1 MGMTDDPR
9 PLPET
14 LDDLAAYA
22 ADALDAA
29 EAAGVAARIEDDPA
43 AAGWAGDLRAAA
55 GEYAAAVVVAEPPA
69 AGVRSRALT
78 AAQRRR
84 APVPPDAA
92 ASPIEV
98 HRVELSRAVLL
109 LCDLAPDDWS
119 RPVDPP
125 ELDGWTVH
133 DLAVHLVA
141 NESLLAANLGVP
153 VPGMPERATD
163 NEGRA
168 AEAQARHRGL
178 PPHQAIAELEAAAEA
193 ADAAVI
199 ARGDARLD
207 EPIDWWGGRTATG
220 IALMIR
226 AFETWTH
233 ADDIRRVVGAEP
245 VAPPPSSLLTMT
257 HAACGFVTSLLA
269 VRGAYHPG
277 RFVRFRFDDLGVAWD
292 IDLGVVGGVVPATD
306 EDADVD
312 AAITTAA
319 LDFCRAVS
327 ARLPASGLP
336 HRVEGDAT
344 LAAEIVAALPAL
356 AVV

>member
-22 ADALDAA
+22 LDALDPGE
-29 EAAGVAARIEDDPA
+29 EAAVAGLLDEDHA
-43 AAGWAGDLRAAA
+43 AAGWAGDLRDAA
-55 GEYAAAVVVAEPPA
+55 GEYAAAVVAATPPA
-69 AGVRSRALT
+69 AGLRSRALG

-84 APVPPDAA
+84 LPAPPVVAV
-92 ASPIEV
+92 SPIEV
-98 HRVELSRAVLL
+98 HRIELSRAVLL
-109 LCDLAPDDWS
+109 LCDLAPDDWA

-133 DLAVHLVA
+133 DLAVHVMA

-153 VPGMPERATD
+153 VPGIPERATD

-178 PPHQAIAELEAAAEA
+178 PPAQAIAELEAAAEA
-193 ADAAVI
+193 ADAAVV

-207 EPIDWWGGRTATG
+207 EPIDWWGGRAATR
-220 IALMIR
+220 IALMVR

-233 ADDIRRVVGAEP
+233 ADDIRRVIGAQP
-245 VAPPPSSLLTMT
+245 VDPPPASLLTMAHT
-257 HAACGFVTSLLA
+257 ACGFVPSLLA
-269 VRGAYHPG
+269 ARGAYHPG
-277 RFVRFRFDDLGVAWD
+277 RVVRFRFDDLGVAWD
-292 IDLGVVGGVVPATD
+292 VDLGVVGGVVPATD
-306 EDADVD
+306 RDAAVD
-312 AAITTAA
+312 AEITTGAVA
-319 LDFCRAVS
+319 FCRAVS
-327 ARLPASGLP
+327 ARVPGGLA
-336 HRVEGDAT
+336 HSVEGDAG
-344 LAAEIVAALPAL
+344 LAREIVDALPAL